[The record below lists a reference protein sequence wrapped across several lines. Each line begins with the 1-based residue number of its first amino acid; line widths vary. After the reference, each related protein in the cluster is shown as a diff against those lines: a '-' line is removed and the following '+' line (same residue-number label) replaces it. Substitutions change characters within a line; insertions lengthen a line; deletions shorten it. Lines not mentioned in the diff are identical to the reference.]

1 MTTKEP
7 DSVNGTRDQMRR
19 VISIIWPVLFCLW
32 FFSFDLPNNRPAT
45 RWMVWPNVPFE
56 LMDLVDPP
64 VLPNALP
71 WSWLYLG
78 QRLPFLSIAVVL
90 WVGAI
95 CLGRMELRLLRIC
108 SAWGRSE
115 RFFLAG
121 CLGLSTLSLLMLGLG
136 LLGLLSRW
144 PLLLIIA
151 GATFAECWWTWHGLP
166 AHAASHAQRNAPRSG
181 WLPVITWSVIVPF
194 ICCMLLGAMSPQTDF
209 DVIEYHLGGP
219 KEWYLQGSISRL
231 PHNVYTSFPFLT
243 EMLLL
248 SGMVCY
254 GDWEWGA
261 LAGQAVIAGFA
272 PLTAVGL
279 YGLGKRWFSESA
291 GWLAALVW
299 LTTPWVYRISII
311 AYAEGGLACYLL
323 ATLAV
328 LLRILWTTTPEPA
341 DQSIRLH
348 GLCGLFAGSAM
359 ACKYTGLV
367 SVILPAGFLLLISSI
382 RRAKAGTV
390 AGGSSS
396 VDVPRSISEGGHEKN
411 SVQPFSQ
418 SLPSTYLASLV
429 TLAVFGAGIG
439 IAIGPWLIK
448 NTLETGNP
456 VFPLAYS
463 LFGGEGRDT
472 QMNEQWKR
480 GHSRHYSS
488 MQERLWDLPVKLT
501 DVVANND
508 WHSAL
513 MFALA
518 PLALLASWRRK
529 VWLVWGFIGWQF
541 LSWFLLTHQIDRFYV
556 PMFPVVALLA
566 GVGASYLISF
576 VAGRV
581 LCSMVMALCIA
592 FNIWIM
598 HNIGGFNAGRTDLRA
613 AANLVV
619 SPSLQWINDE
629 VVAGRLSRD
638 TKVLCIGEAA
648 LFHAKFPYVYNTVF
662 DQSIFE
668 KWFAERTETGEFR
681 LRPIDQIRAT
691 LKEHGITHL
700 LVNWSE
706 ILRYREPGSY
716 GYTDFAHPDRLQDL
730 QNARLI
736 GPELPLPDRVTFAP
750 ASPQKRQQVRDW
762 APSLGRSLADQ
773 PGYKSVQIFPVR

>member
-1 MTTKEP
+1 MATKEP
-7 DSVNGTRDQMRR
+7 DTVNGSRDQTRR
-19 VISIIWPVLFCLW
+19 AIALIWPVLFCLW

-78 QRLPFLSIAVVL
+78 QRLPFLAVAMII
-90 WVGAI
+90 WGGAV
-95 CLGRMELRLLRIC
+95 CLGRMELRSLRIC
-108 SAWGRSE
+108 SVWDRSE

-121 CLGLSTLSLLMLGLG
+121 CLGLSTLSLVMLGLG

-144 PLLLIIA
+144 PLLLLIA
-151 GATFAECWWTWHGLP
+151 GVTLAECWWTWHELP
-166 AHAASHAQRNAPRSG
+166 AQISQTRHDPRTG

-194 ICCMLLGAMSPQTDF
+194 VCCMLLGAMSPQTDF

-272 PLTAVGL
+272 PLTAIGL

-328 LLRILWTTTPEPA
+328 VLRILWTAAPEPTV
-341 DQSIRLH
+341 QPIRWY
-348 GLCGLFAGSAM
+348 GLCGLLAGSAM

-367 SVILPAGFLLLISSI
+367 SVILPAGFLLLISTI
-382 RRAKAGTV
+382 RHVKAGTV
-390 AGGSSS
+390 ASAI
-396 VDVPRSISEGGHEKN
+396 P
-411 SVQPFSQ
+411 SVQEKQCDQPPSQ
-418 SLPSTYLASLV
+418 SLRTTYLTPLLNVS
-429 TLAVFGAGIG
+429 VFAAGIG

-456 VFPLAYS
+456 VFPLAFS
-463 LFGGEGRDT
+463 LFGGEGRDLE
-472 QMNEQWKR
+472 MNEQWKR

-488 MQERLWDLPVKLT
+488 IQERLGDLPVKLT

-513 MFALA
+513 MFAFA
-518 PLALLASWRRK
+518 PLALLASWRRR

-541 LSWFLLTHQIDRFYV
+541 LTWFLLTHQIDRFYV

-576 VAGRV
+576 VAGRI
-581 LCSMVMALCIA
+581 LCSLIMTICIA

-619 SPSLQWINDE
+619 SPSLQWINEE
-629 VVAGRLSRD
+629 VAAGRLSRD

-662 DQSIFE
+662 DRSIFQQ
-668 KWFAERTETGEFR
+668 WFAERTETGDFR
-681 LRPIDQIRAT
+681 LRPADQIRAT
-691 LKEHGITHL
+691 LKQQGITHL

-730 QNARLI
+730 QNTGLI
-736 GPELPLPDRVTFAP
+736 GPALPLPDRVTFAP
-750 ASPQKRQQVRDW
+750 ASSQKRQQVKDW
-762 APSLGRSLADQ
+762 APSLGISLADQ
-773 PGYKSVQIFPVR
+773 PGYRSVQIFPVR